1 MNRLHKGCVSA
12 VSLLLAAVFL
22 YLAIFC
28 ICYTSV
34 VDSTDEWYEHMLRQ
48 PDVVWTNL
56 LALLCFALLLWL
68 VDRVCGRMPVRTVI
82 GLLLVWTIIAGTLW
96 VLCTQISPRGD
107 AGHVR
112 SSAAQIIRGDFSA
125 LTAPDG
131 YLRAY
136 PFQLGYVML
145 SELTQRAFGID
156 NMLPM
161 QLYNVLALAGLYGA
175 VLALVWQSGLAERT
189 QQDRLLRRTA
199 LLLALCVQ
207 PILYCSFQY
216 GNLLSACCGLW
227 AAWCAL
233 RWFKGGRARFAVLA
247 CVLAALCVLWKPNG
261 WLIVIALTGT
271 LFLCGFARRRWQ
283 ALALA
288 LCLIASPMLLSGAVQ
303 KSYALRANTVL
314 DGGVPMIAHVA
325 MGLQEGP
332 RSPGWFNQYNYD
344 LYLANGHDG
353 AAAQANAYIAKRVQT
368 FLQNPAY
375 ALSFFHTKLTVQ
387 WNETTFESLWVN
399 RVCRY
404 EEGRPAFVD
413 SVLSGGLRAPL
424 EHYMDW
430 YTSLLYL
437 GLAAGLSVLVL
448 RRRKQAFPLGLS
460 VLVIIIFGALMYH
473 MLSEAKS
480 QYLFVY
486 LPMMAPFAAF
496 GLWSWDS

>member
-1 MNRLHKGCVSA
+1 
-12 VSLLLAAVFL
+12 
-22 YLAIFC
+22 
-28 ICYTSV
+28 
-34 VDSTDEWYEHMLRQ
+34 
-48 PDVVWTNL
+48 
-56 LALLCFALLLWL
+56 
-68 VDRVCGRMPVRTVI
+68 
-82 GLLLVWTIIAGTLW
+82 
-96 VLCTQISPRGD
+96 
-107 AGHVR
+107 
-112 SSAAQIIRGDFSA
+112 
-125 LTAPDG
+125 
-131 YLRAY
+131 
-136 PFQLGYVML
+136 
-145 SELTQRAFGID
+145 
-156 NMLPM
+156 
-161 QLYNVLALAGLYGA
+161 
-175 VLALVWQSGLAERT
+175 
-189 QQDRLLRRTA
+189 
-199 LLLALCVQ
+199 
-207 PILYCSFQY
+207 
-216 GNLLSACCGLW
+216 
-227 AAWCAL
+227 
-233 RWFKGGRARFAVLA
+233 
-247 CVLAALCVLWKPNG
+247 
-261 WLIVIALTGT
+261 
-271 LFLCGFARRRWQ
+271 
-283 ALALA
+283 
-288 LCLIASPMLLSGAVQ
+288 
-303 KSYALRANTVL
+303 NTVL

-486 LPMMAPFAAF
+486 LPMMAPFAAL